1 MYGEAIERSFRIVW
15 RRPYL
20 WLLGVL
26 GGVTAASTGVSSSS
40 PMPRGTS
47 PAPLSMTAFAR
58 QLAETVSVPLLV
70 VSGAL
75 VLIVLVRSIVG
86 CALQP
91 ALIHAAAEHDAD
103 RPSDL
108 RSAWH
113 AGLACFWR
121 YLWFSLLTLAIQI
134 IAFVPFLALL
144 GAGLAA
150 LLLGSRSNRPAAIL
164 LLAFSLPVLAVTI
177 AFLVW
182 FSVLVQLAMRA
193 IALEGR
199 GPLGALWRAEHLF
212 RKLIGPVLLF
222 WVISIGLGLALGLV
236 VGFVTI
242 ALGIPGDLMVGIG
255 AAEASQTIV
264 TIGLAISVLVALV
277 TLGIQ
282 GLLGTALSVYWTVA
296 FRRLAARL
304 PVPVPAS

>member
-1 MYGEAIERSFRIVW
+1 
-15 RRPYL
+15 
-20 WLLGVL
+20 
-26 GGVTAASTGVSSSS
+26 
-40 PMPRGTS
+40 
-47 PAPLSMTAFAR
+47 
-58 QLAETVSVPLLV
+58 
-70 VSGAL
+70 
-75 VLIVLVRSIVG
+75 
-86 CALQP
+86 
-91 ALIHAAAEHDAD
+91 
-103 RPSDL
+103 
-108 RSAWH
+108 
-113 AGLACFWR
+113 
-121 YLWFSLLTLAIQI
+121 
-134 IAFVPFLALL
+134 AFVPFLALL